1 MHILCPMVG
10 FFEHPFFMV
19 AGGVFTSIS
28 LLGIL
33 YLIYLAGKGII
44 PVWWR
49 LGIALSRNKISIFAK
64 DDIYNDLEKVLTDS
78 KLFKSKNIRQ
88 VTGKNIRSAE
98 KSDLLLMYWPDFQ
111 DKLDEILHIKSH
123 SVGLVV
129 YAPQE
134 NGRIADESMTK
145 LNAHHNVTI
154 TNFRG
159 RLLNDVF
166 VSMITTK
173 RAK

>member
-1 MHILCPMVG
+1 MLVIG
-10 FFEHPFFMV
+10 
-19 AGGVFTSIS
+19 AIY
-28 LLGIL
+28 I
-33 YLIYLAGKGII
+33 IYLVMMGVI

-49 LGIALSRNKISIFAK
+49 LGIALSRNKVAIFAGG
-64 DDIYNDLEKVLTDS
+64 DDFDDLEKLLIDS
-78 KLFKSKNIRQ
+78 KLFKKKNIDNI
-88 VTGKNIRSAE
+88 GKTNIFSAE
-98 KSDLLLMYWPDFQ
+98 SADLLLVYWPNFK
-111 DKLDEILHIKSH
+111 DKLDEVLRVKNH

-134 NGRIADESMTK
+134 EGFIDKPAMAK
-145 LNAHHNVTI
+145 LNTHHNVTV

-173 RAK
+173 KIK

>member
-1 MHILCPMVG
+1 MSSIID
-10 FFEHPFFMV
+10 FFNHPFFIVM
-19 AGGVFTSIS
+19 GGIS
-28 LLGIL
+28 TAALVSGAAYIT
-33 YLIYLAGKGII
+33 YLVVMGVI

-49 LGIALSRNKISIFAK
+49 LGIALSRNKIAIFAETN
-64 DDIYNDLEKVLTDS
+64 IFNDLKKILIDS
-78 KLFKSKNIRQ
+78 KLFKEKNI
-88 VTGKNIRSAE
+88 VNIGTTNIFSAE
-98 KSDLLLMYWPDFQ
+98 SADLLLVYWPNFK
-111 DKLDEILHIKSH
+111 DKLDEVLGIKSH

-134 NGRIADESMTK
+134 KGRIDNSDLEK

-173 RAK
+173 KIK

>member
-1 MHILCPMVG
+1 MSCIIT
-10 FFEHPFFMV
+10 FFDHSFFTIVSDINTLM
-19 AGGVFTSIS
+19 SIIV
-28 LLGIL
+28 LLGT
-33 YLIYLAGKGII
+33 IYLAVRGVI

-49 LGIALSRNKISIFAK
+49 LGIALSRNKIAIFAGS
-64 DDIYNDLEKVLTDS
+64 DNFRDLKKILIDS
-78 KLFKSKNIRQ
+78 KLFKEKNI
-88 VTGKNIRSAE
+88 VNIGTTNIFSAE
-98 KSDLLLMYWPDFQ
+98 SADLLLVYWPDFK
-111 DKLDEILHIKSH
+111 DKLDEVLGIKSH

-134 NGRIADESMTK
+134 KGRIDNSDLEK
-145 LNAHHNVTI
+145 LNAHHNVTV

-173 RAK
+173 KIK

>member
-1 MHILCPMVG
+1 MSSIID
-10 FFEHPFFMV
+10 FFNHPFFIVM
-19 AGGVFTSIS
+19 GGIS
-28 LLGIL
+28 TAVLVSGAI
-33 YLIYLAGKGII
+33 YIIYLVVMGVI

-49 LGIALSRNKISIFAK
+49 LGIALSRNNIAIFA
-64 DDIYNDLEKVLTDS
+64 DSDNFSDLKKILIDS
-78 KLFKSKNIRQ
+78 KLFKEKNIDIIGI
-88 VTGKNIRSAE
+88 TNIPSAA
-98 KSDLLLMYWPDFQ
+98 SADLLLVYWPNFK
-111 DKLDEILHIKSH
+111 DKLDEVLHVKSH

-134 NGRIADESMTK
+134 EGFIDKPAMAK
-145 LNAHHNVTI
+145 LNTHHNVTV

-173 RAK
+173 KTK